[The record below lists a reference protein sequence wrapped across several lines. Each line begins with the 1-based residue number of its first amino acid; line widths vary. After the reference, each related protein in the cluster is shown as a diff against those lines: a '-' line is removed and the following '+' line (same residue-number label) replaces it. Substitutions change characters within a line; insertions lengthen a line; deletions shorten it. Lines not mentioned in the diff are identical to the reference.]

1 MNRLTQ
7 FALNKGIDAFKGQL
21 SNELKKYGI
30 KKPAKIMESIVL
42 EKYDMTSVSGKIDL
56 IKLNENDGI
65 SKLLKESLSHF
76 SPTLNIDDIIKKVV
90 SKIMDL
96 NDTAFTFNVKYGTSP
111 QYDINFVN
119 VATFNNSSY
128 TINLGNIF
136 SGIDDDDIP
145 KILTMVKDSVSSM
158 DLADNVKAKINEILD
173 SVKIKDELNIFKND
187 IVSKSEEID
196 GTVET
201 ISSDIIETSNQIMG
215 NQNKTTGGMTIS
227 QLGEKFSE
235 AVPSVRAAVSEAN
248 GSAESG
254 LVTYS
259 SVTPAANVNDEST
272 SVAPSGTIT
281 HGGDSTA
288 DKAIH
293 ASVTGGKGGEYICE
307 QITEVIKQTKGDM
320 VKQISLE
327 LQNGLKNDT
336 EGSIK
341 TVVAAQVREFA
352 KSFAA
357 EIGSLIY
364 TTTTQNRETAQPI
377 IEMVKNDISEGI
389 RTMLAERTDNG
400 LDAVYKSILA
410 DVKEQLYAELKKEQ
424 SKKGGK
430 TTRKNRLRN
439 RNRKTKKR

>member
-7 FALNKGIDAFKGQL
+7 FALNKGIDAFKGQV

-42 EKYDMTSVSGKIDL
+42 EKYDMTSASGKIDL

-65 SKLLKESLSHF
+65 SELLKESLSYF

-96 NDTAFTFNVKYGTSP
+96 NDTAFTFNVKLGTSP

-254 LVTYS
+254 LVTDS
-259 SVTPAANVNDEST
+259 SVT
-272 SVAPSGTIT
+272 PSGTIT
-281 HGGDSTA
+281 YGGDSTA
-288 DKAIH
+288 DKAIY
-293 ASVTGGKGGEYICE
+293 ASVTGGNGGEYICE

-341 TVVAAQVREFA
+341 KVVEAQVREFA
-352 KSFAA
+352 TSFAA